1 MRAPRV
7 HVLRETRWPDCASFF
22 AASFPFSH
30 MAEIVCFGEVMLRLT
45 TLHFSTLAD
54 ATSLDITFGG
64 AEANVAVQLA
74 QFGRSAA
81 FVSRLPEN
89 GLGDRCIADLR
100 GRGVDTGAV
109 LRGGARIGVYFLE
122 PGVGQRPGKVTYD
135 RQHAAISEMQPG
147 MVDWGAVLDGAKW
160 FHWSGITPA
169 LGAGCAALC
178 EEACAAA
185 KKRGLTV
192 SFDVNYRSKLWS
204 REAAAATLR
213 PLMRHVDVCVAGE
226 SDAVDILGVAPQ
238 PGDEDHRLS
247 ATARALAE
255 LHGFRT
261 VAMSC
266 RAGDSASHTTFRAMI
281 HTAGASAFS
290 RRHEIAVVDRVGTG
304 DSFTGGLI
312 HALLRGDEP
321 ARAIEFAAATAAWK
335 HTIHGDWNRG
345 TVAEIETLAAGT
357 GGGRIGR

>member
-1 MRAPRV
+1 M
-7 HVLRETRWPDCASFF
+7 S
-22 AASFPFSH
+22 
-30 MAEIVCFGEVMLRLT
+30 EIVCFGEVMLRLT
-45 TLHFSTLAD
+45 TPYFSTLAD
-54 ATSLDITFGG
+54 APSLDLAFGG
-64 AEANVAVQLA
+64 AEANAAVQLA

-109 LRGGARIGVYFLE
+109 LRGGSRIGVYFLE
-122 PGVGQRPGKVTYD
+122 PGVGQRPGRVSYD
-135 RQHAAISEMQPG
+135 RQNSAVSEMRPG
-147 MVDWGAVLDGAKW
+147 MVDWDAVLAGAKW
-160 FHWSGITPA
+160 FHWSGITAA
-169 LGAGCAALC
+169 LSAGCAALC
-178 EEACAAA
+178 AEACAAA
-185 KKRGLTV
+185 KRLGLTV

-226 SDAVDILGVAPQ
+226 SDAVDILGVPHLTYETGLLEA
-238 PGDEDHRLS
+238 EEVRLP
-247 ATARALAE
+247 ATARTLAE
-255 LHGFRT
+255 MHGFRT
-261 VAMSC
+261 VAMTC

-281 HTAGASAFS
+281 HSGDASAFS
-290 RRHEIAVVDRVGTG
+290 RRHEITVVDRVGAG

-312 HALLRGDEP
+312 HALLRGDEN

-335 HTIHGDWNRG
+335 HTIYGDWNRG
-345 TVAEIETLAAGT
+345 SVAEIEALAGGT

>member
-1 MRAPRV
+1 
-7 HVLRETRWPDCASFF
+7 
-22 AASFPFSH
+22 

-45 TLHFSTLAD
+45 TPSFTTLAD
-54 ATSLDITFGG
+54 AVSLDITFGG

-89 GLGDRCIADLR
+89 GIGDRCIAELR
-100 GRGVDTGAV
+100 GRGVDTSAV
-109 LRGGARIGVYFLE
+109 LRGGARMGVYFLE
-122 PGVGQRPGKVTYD
+122 QGVGQRPGKVSYD
-135 RQHAAISEMQPG
+135 RQHTAVSEMQPG
-147 MVDWGAVLDGAKW
+147 MVDWDAVLAGAKW

-178 EEACAAA
+178 EEACTAA
-185 KKRGLTV
+185 KRRGITV
-192 SFDVNYRSKLWS
+192 SFDVNYRAKLWS
-204 REAAAATLR
+204 REAAAAALC
-213 PLMRHVDVCVAGE
+213 PLMRHVDVCIAGE

-238 PGDEDHRLS
+238 DGDEEKRLP
-247 ATARALAE
+247 ATARVLAE
-255 LHGFRT
+255 LHGFKT

-266 RAGDSASHTTFRAMI
+266 RAGDSATQATFGGMI
-281 HTAGASAFS
+281 HNAALQSCDALPAPAALESRATPVVAFS
-290 RRHEIAVVDRVGTG
+290 RRHEITIVDRVGAG

-335 HTIHGDWNRG
+335 HTIPGDWNRG
-345 TVAEIETLAAGT
+345 SVAEIEALAGGS

>member
-1 MRAPRV
+1 
-7 HVLRETRWPDCASFF
+7 
-22 AASFPFSH
+22 

-45 TLHFSTLAD
+45 TPHFFTLAD

-89 GLGDRCIADLR
+89 GLGDRCIAELR
-100 GRGVDTGAV
+100 GRGVDTHAV
-109 LRGGARIGVYFLE
+109 LRGGQRMGVYFLE
-122 PGVGQRPGKVTYD
+122 PGVGERPGKVTYD
-135 RQHAAISEMQPG
+135 RQSAAISEMRPG
-147 MVDWGAVLDGAKW
+147 MVDWNAMLDGAKW

-178 EEACAAA
+178 AEACEVARS
-185 KKRGLTV
+185 KGITV
-192 SFDVNYRSKLWS
+192 SFDVNYRAKLWN
-204 REAAAATLR
+204 REAAAVALR
-213 PLMRHVDVCVAGE
+213 PLMRHVDVCITGE
-226 SDAVDILGVAPQ
+226 SEAVEILGAPPQ
-238 PGDEDHRLS
+238 TGDEDARLT
-247 ATARALAE
+247 AIARALAE
-255 LHGFRT
+255 MHGFKT
-261 VAMSC
+261 VAMTC
-266 RAGDSASHTTFRAMI
+266 RAGDSATHTTFRGMI
-281 HTAGASAFS
+281 SSVALQSCAAPGSRTALESHATRASAFS
-290 RRHEIAVVDRVGTG
+290 RRHEITVVDRVGTG

-345 TVAEIETLAAGT
+345 SVAEIEALAGGS

>member
-1 MRAPRV
+1 
-7 HVLRETRWPDCASFF
+7 
-22 AASFPFSH
+22 

-45 TLHFSTLAD
+45 TPHFSTLAD
-54 ATSLDITFGG
+54 APSLDVSFGG

-74 QFGRSAA
+74 QFGRNAA

-89 GLGDRCIADLR
+89 GLGDRCIAELR

-135 RQHAAISEMQPG
+135 RRHAAIAEMKPG
-147 MVDWGAVLDGAKW
+147 MVDWDAVLDGAKW

-178 EEACAAA
+178 EEACTAA
-185 KKRGLTV
+185 KKSGITV
-192 SFDVNYRSKLWS
+192 SFDVNYRAKLWS
-204 REAAAATLR
+204 REAAAAALR

-226 SDAVDILGVAPQ
+226 SDAVDILGVAQ
-238 PGDEDHRLS
+238 QSGDEEERLP

-255 LHGFRT
+255 MHGFRT
-261 VAMSC
+261 IGMSC
-266 RAGDSASHTTFRAMI
+266 RAGDSATHTTFRGMI
-281 HTAGASAFS
+281 HSGGTSAFS
-290 RRHEIAVVDRVGTG
+290 RRHEITVVDRVGTG

-321 ARAIEFAAATAAWK
+321 APAIEFAAATAAWK

-345 TVAEIETLAAGT
+345 AVAEIETLAGGA
-357 GGGRIGR
+357 GGGRLGR

>member
-1 MRAPRV
+1 M
-7 HVLRETRWPDCASFF
+7 S
-22 AASFPFSH
+22 
-30 MAEIVCFGEVMLRLT
+30 EIVCFGEVMLRLT
-45 TLHFSTLAD
+45 TPHFSTLAD
-54 ATSLDITFGG
+54 APSLDLAFGG
-64 AEANVAVQLA
+64 AEANAAVQLA

-109 LRGGARIGVYFLE
+109 LRGGSRIGVYFLE
-122 PGVGQRPGKVTYD
+122 PGVGQRPGRVSYD
-135 RQHAAISEMQPG
+135 RQNSAASEMRPG
-147 MVDWGAVLDGAKW
+147 MVDWDAVLAGAKW
-160 FHWSGITPA
+160 FHWSGITAA
-169 LGAGCAALC
+169 LSAGCAALC
-178 EEACAAA
+178 AEACEAA
-185 KKRGLTV
+185 KRLGLTV

-226 SDAVDILGVAPQ
+226 SDAVDILGVPPH
-238 PGDEDHRLS
+238 PGEEEQRLP
-247 ATARALAE
+247 ATARTLAE
-255 LHGFRT
+255 MHGFRT
-261 VAMSC
+261 VAMTC

-281 HTAGASAFS
+281 HSGGASAFS
-290 RRHEIAVVDRVGTG
+290 RRHEITIVDRVGAG

-312 HALLRGDEP
+312 HALLRGDEN

-335 HTIHGDWNRG
+335 HTIYGDWNRG
-345 TVAEIETLAAGT
+345 SVAEIEVLAGGT

>member
-1 MRAPRV
+1 
-7 HVLRETRWPDCASFF
+7 
-22 AASFPFSH
+22 

-45 TLHFSTLAD
+45 TPHLSTLAD
-54 ATSLDITFGG
+54 APSLDVTFGG

-74 QFGRSAA
+74 QFGRNAA

-89 GLGDRCIADLR
+89 GLGDRCVADLR
-100 GRGVDTGAV
+100 GRGVDTSGV
-109 LRGGARIGVYFLE
+109 LRGGARMGVYFLE

-135 RQHAAISEMQPG
+135 RQHAAITEMKPG
-147 MVDWGAVLDGAKW
+147 MVNWDAVLDGAKW

-178 EEACAAA
+178 EEACMTA
-185 KKRGLTV
+185 KKRGITV
-192 SFDVNYRSKLWS
+192 SFDVNYRAKLWS
-204 REAAAATLR
+204 REAAATALR
-213 PLMRHVDVCVAGE
+213 PLMRHADVCVAGE
-226 SDAVDILGVAPQ
+226 SEAVEILGVAQ
-238 PGDEDHRLS
+238 QAGDEDDRLRT
-247 ATARALAE
+247 TARALSE

-266 RAGDSASHTTFRAMI
+266 RAGDSATHTTFRAMI
-281 HTAGASAFS
+281 RSGETSAFS
-290 RRHEIAVVDRVGTG
+290 RRHEITVVDRVGTG

-321 ARAIEFAAATAAWK
+321 AHAIEFAAATAAWK

-345 TVAEIETLAAGT
+345 SVAEIEGLAGGS
-357 GGGRIGR
+357 GGGRLGR

>member
-1 MRAPRV
+1 
-7 HVLRETRWPDCASFF
+7 
-22 AASFPFSH
+22 

-45 TLHFSTLAD
+45 TPHFSTLAD
-54 ATSLDITFGG
+54 APSLDLAFGG

-81 FVSRLPEN
+81 FVSRLPEG
-89 GLGDRCIADLR
+89 GLGDRCIAELR
-100 GRGVDTGAV
+100 GRGVETGAV
-109 LRGGARIGVYFLE
+109 LRGGSRIGVYFLE
-122 PGVGQRPGKVTYD
+122 QGVGQRPGRVTYD

-147 MVDWGAVLDGAKW
+147 MVDWHAVLAGAKW

-178 EEACAAA
+178 EEACTAARQ
-185 KKRGLTV
+185 RGITV
-192 SFDVNYRSKLWS
+192 SFDVNYRAKLWS
-204 REAAAATLR
+204 REAAAAALR
-213 PLMRHVDVCVAGE
+213 PLMRHADVCIAGE
-226 SDAVDILGVAPQ
+226 SDAVDILGVEKQ
-238 PGDEDHRLS
+238 PGEEEQRLP

-255 LHGFRT
+255 MHGFRT

-266 RAGDSASHTTFRAMI
+266 RAGDSATHTTFRGMI
-281 HTAGASAFS
+281 HSAGASAFS
-290 RRHEIAVVDRVGTG
+290 RRHEITVVDRVGAG

-312 HALLRGDEP
+312 HALLRGDEV

-335 HTIHGDWNRG
+335 HTIPGDWNRG
-345 TVAEIETLAAGT
+345 TVAEIEALAAGS

>member
-1 MRAPRV
+1 
-7 HVLRETRWPDCASFF
+7 
-22 AASFPFSH
+22 

-45 TLHFSTLAD
+45 TPHFSTLAD
-54 ATSLDITFGG
+54 ARALDVTFGG

-74 QFGRSAA
+74 EFGRSAA

-89 GLGDRCIADLR
+89 GLGDRCVAELR

-109 LRGGARIGVYFLE
+109 LRGGSRIGVYYLE
-122 PGVGQRPGKVTYD
+122 SGAGQRPGKVTYD

-147 MVDWGAVLDGAKW
+147 MVDWDAVFAGSKW

-185 KKRGLTV
+185 KRRGITV
-192 SFDVNYRSKLWS
+192 SFDVNFRAKLWT
-204 REAAAATLR
+204 REAAAAALR
-213 PLMRHVDVCVAGE
+213 PLMRHVDVCIAGE
-226 SDAVDILGVAPQ
+226 SDAVDILGVAPRT
-238 PGDEDHRLS
+238 GEEDERLP
-247 ATARALAE
+247 ATALALAE
-255 LHGFRT
+255 LHGFST

-266 RAGDSASHTTFRAMI
+266 RAGDSATHTTFRGMI
-281 HTAGASAFS
+281 HDAKGAAFS
-290 RRHEIAVVDRVGTG
+290 RRHEITVVDRVGAG

-312 HALLRGDEP
+312 HALLRGDDP
-321 ARAIEFAAATAAWK
+321 ARAIEFAAAAAAWK
-335 HTIHGDWNRG
+335 HTIPGDWNRG
-345 TVAEIETLAAGT
+345 SVAEIEALAAGG

>member
-1 MRAPRV
+1 
-7 HVLRETRWPDCASFF
+7 
-22 AASFPFSH
+22 

-45 TLHFSTLAD
+45 TPGFSTLAD
-54 ATSLDITFGG
+54 AISLDVTFGG

-89 GLGDRCIADLR
+89 GLGDRCIAELR
-100 GRGVDTGAV
+100 GRGVDTAFV
-109 LRGGARIGVYFLE
+109 LHGGSRMGTYFLE
-122 PGVGQRPGKVTYD
+122 QGAGQRPGKITYD
-135 RQHAAISEMQPG
+135 RQHAAICEMQPG
-147 MVDWGAVLDGAKW
+147 MVDWDAAFAGAKW

-185 KKRGLTV
+185 KKRGITV
-192 SFDVNYRSKLWS
+192 SFDVNHRAKLWS

-213 PLMRHVDVCVAGE
+213 PLMRHVDVCIAGE
-226 SDAVDILGVAPQ
+226 SDAVDILGVEKQA
-238 PGDEDHRLS
+238 GDEEERLP
-247 ATARALAE
+247 AIARALAE
-255 LHGFRT
+255 LHGCQT
-261 VAMSC
+261 VAMTC
-266 RAGDSASHTTFRAMI
+266 RAGDSATHTTFRAML
-281 HTAGASAFS
+281 HGLGGSASAAVGGVFS
-290 RRHEIAVVDRVGTG
+290 RRHDITVVDRVGAG

-312 HALLRGDEP
+312 HALLRGDEA

-335 HTIHGDWNRG
+335 HTIPGDWNRG
-345 TVAEIETLAAGT
+345 SVAEIEALAGGS